1 MAPDRLGPQRLLPL
15 DAEATVFAIARNR
28 PVIST
33 RLIAAFAT
41 IVLIVGHFGALAQ
54 EGAEALA
61 RAEAAMASNPPD
73 LQEALR
79 QADNAIEANERL
91 WAGHLIRGLVLGQMG
106 RGTEALE
113 SFQRATSLSPGQPAA
128 HRAAAIA
135 AFNEERSEL
144 AFENLVQA
152 IQAGDEEAAGLI
164 DAMTASVPPPP
175 DLASQLEAAR
185 IFLEPIDMEMYRGT
199 IDVAQLGGV
208 SRRDPRL
215 LNQPAVSDNVLDFY
229 EMSRQMRQAL
239 VTSGEFGLVP
249 APDMARYSMVI
260 EIHDVGGGV
269 RVGGEFGD
277 TPTSG
282 GPQSVRGYVKIRDL
296 RTNDWV
302 YSRLLDLSNMSSIAD
317 LHADM
322 TRHVEFLA
330 VWLAEENR

>member
-1 MAPDRLGPQRLLPL
+1 MIIPGERG
-15 DAEATVFAIARNR
+15 NR
-28 PVIST
+28 PVVSM
-33 RLIAAFAT
+33 RLIAIFAT
-41 IVLIVGHFGALAQ
+41 VVLMVGHSWVVAQ
-54 EGAEALA
+54 EAAEALA

-79 QADNAIEANERL
+79 KADNAIEANERL

-135 AFNEERSEL
+135 AFNEERYEL
-144 AFENLVQA
+144 AFENLAQA
-152 IQAGDEEAAGLI
+152 IQAGDEQAAGLVL
-164 DAMTASVPPPP
+164 AMTASVPPPA
-175 DLASQLEAAR
+175 DFAAQLDAAR
-185 IFLEPIDMEMYRGT
+185 IFLEPIDMEMYRGA
-199 IDVAQLGGV
+199 IDVAELGGV

-215 LNQPAVSDNVLDFY
+215 LNQPAVADNVLDFY

-239 VTSGEFGLVP
+239 VTSREFGLVP
-249 APDMARYSMVI
+249 TGDMARYSMVI

-269 RVGGEFGD
+269 RVGGALGD
-277 TPTSG
+277 TPTRG
-282 GPQSVRGYVKIRDL
+282 GPQSVKGYVKIRDL

-322 TRHVEFLA
+322 VRHVEFLE
-330 VWLAEENR
+330 VWLADENR